1 MFKALTTGM
10 VVDRVDVKG
19 LERGTGGGGDRV
31 SGVCVAPRPGP
42 RGPDVPGERGMLE
55 EGARKLS
62 QNGREAL
69 RRRWCFPERDPL
81 KTFTVSRCE
90 MP

>member
-1 MFKALTTGM
+1 MFEALATEV

-19 LERGTGGGGDRV
+19 LERGTGGGKGGV

-42 RGPDVPGERGMLE
+42 RGPDVPGVRGMLE

-81 KTFTVSRCE
+81 KTFTDSRCE